1 MARRFRRSK
10 FSPDRGWIA
19 DGVKSNFAFTS
30 GSINTVAVNLFQFS
44 DINAEALSGAIA
56 ADKSDWFVKRV
67 ILDIYLSLGA
77 VGGEINDTARLT
89 EWGVGICNDVVG
101 TDVANGNIR
110 PISDEFFDA
119 CARVF
124 QTWQMPVYLGGV
136 VPYDGETLAV
146 TNPSTAS
153 EWGVMAPFWGP
164 SAKHL
169 DIEVSNAGLRPD
181 QSCELFISQVPGP
194 GSYNWDASDSLN
206 FNVMYKVLLQKRRV

>member
-1 MARRFRRSK
+1 
-10 FSPDRGWIA
+10 
-19 DGVKSNFAFTS
+19 
-30 GSINTVAVNLFQFS
+30 LFQFS

-77 VGGEINDTARLT
+77 VGGQITDTARLT
-89 EWGVGICNDVVG
+89 EWGVGICTDVVG
-101 TDVANGNIR
+101 TDVANANIR
-110 PISDEFFDA
+110 PISDEFFDS

-136 VPYDGETLAV
+136 VPYDGETIAV

-164 SAKHL
+164 ASAHL